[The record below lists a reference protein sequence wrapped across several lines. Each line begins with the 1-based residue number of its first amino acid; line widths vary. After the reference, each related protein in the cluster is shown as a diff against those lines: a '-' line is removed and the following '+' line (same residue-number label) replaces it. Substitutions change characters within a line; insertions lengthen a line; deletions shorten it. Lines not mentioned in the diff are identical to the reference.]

1 MCHDTS
7 VELGWPACDDTA
19 GLASTSESA
28 DNDCRARLP
37 WTQLRS
43 MVSVLSSMLDFSGS
57 IGADVMTI
65 DPTAPC
71 TLNVVGMR

>member
-1 MCHDTS
+1 
-7 VELGWPACDDTA
+7 
-19 GLASTSESA
+19 
-28 DNDCRARLP
+28 
-37 WTQLRS
+37 